1 MEETHPPATQQTMLR
16 SGPETSERGSVM
28 MAAAAADTRVDC
40 QQQAGRYMKSSRDDM
55 KKTLD
60 HESHFSNIP
69 PTIPS

>member
-1 MEETHPPATQQTMLR
+1 
-16 SGPETSERGSVM
+16 M
-28 MAAAAADTRVDC
+28 MAVAAADTRVDC
-40 QQQAGRYMKSSRDDM
+40 HQQAGRYMKSSRDDM

>member
-16 SGPETSERGSVM
+16 SGPGTSERGSVM
-28 MAAAAADTRVDC
+28 IAVAAADTQVDC
-40 QQQAGRYMKSSRDDM
+40 HQQAGRYMKSSRDDM
-55 KKTLD
+55 EKALD